1 MHFSNERQ
9 ELEDFVISNRQHID
23 HDGVREL
30 VPDLRIDEADGWL
43 KELVR
48 SRNPYDVLTA
58 CFAPARLSI
67 FAAELGVDPDR
78 KDLIGRQLISAIL
91 GEFNFP
97 QELTPSGM
105 AQIQRDL
112 NSHLDE
118 VDNLPLS
125 APTNNIGNLLDELQT
140 TIEKVLNV
148 IFLFFS
154 YYLTREEG
162 TKSTWVEKRENGR
175 NIKVEQEEPSNEIK
189 KLYSE
194 YCSTSKT
201 LGKYLFFTRELCN
214 AIEADGELLRFYQRN
229 FRRKTPLNLNQL
241 SELAIFV
248 AYRNII
254 GHRTDPHLTYQN
266 NEKKVTEA
274 LKALNDMSDPVY
286 QEWQDNW
293 NQVVDHYKQESSF
306 PLRGMAKRMSD
317 FVRKFLS
324 ELCVAPRTYPK
335 VIVMRSQTRDDYG
348 TYTILAH
355 DDASE
360 KISFTDYDFIPFTEF
375 YYLSRTTL
383 IGIDPLLVSK
393 EDLANWAIPSGDNT
407 ENQEEE

>member
-9 ELEDFVISNRQHID
+9 ELEDFVISNRRHID

-30 VPDLRIDEADGWL
+30 VPDLRIDEEDGWL

-58 CFAPARLSI
+58 CFAPVRLSI
-67 FAAELGVDPDR
+67 LAAELGVDPDR
-78 KDLIGRQLISAIL
+78 QDLIGRQLISAIL

-125 APTNNIGNLLDELQT
+125 EFPNIGNLVDELQT

-148 IFLFFS
+148 IFLFLS
-154 YYLTREEG
+154 YHLTREEG
-162 TKSTWVEKRENGR
+162 TKSTWIKKRENER
-175 NIKVEQEEPSNEIK
+175 SIRVEQEELSNEIK
-189 KLYSE
+189 KLHQR

-201 LGKYLFFTRELCN
+201 LGQYLFFIRELCD
-214 AIEADGELLRFYQRN
+214 AIEADSELLRFYQWN
-229 FRRKTPLNLNQL
+229 FRRNTPLNLNQL

-266 NEKKVTEA
+266 NENKVTKA
-274 LKALNDMSDPVY
+274 LKVLGDMSDPVY

-293 NQVVDHYKQESSF
+293 DQVVDQYKQESSF

-324 ELCVAPRTYPK
+324 ELCVDPRIYPR
-335 VIVMRSQTRDDYG
+335 VIIMRSEITDDYD
-348 TYTILAH
+348 THQITAV
-355 DDASE
+355 DDADE
-360 KISFTDYDFIPFTEF
+360 TIFLTDCKFESFTEF
-375 YYLSRTTL
+375 YYHSRTNGV
-383 IGIDPLLVSK
+383 GIEPLLVSK
-393 EDLANWAIPSGDNT
+393 EDLENWATKLNKDT
-407 ENQEEE
+407 ENQEEA

>member
-1 MHFSNERQ
+1 MHFFNERQ
-9 ELEDFVISNRQHID
+9 ELEKFIIHNREHID
-23 HDGVREL
+23 HDSVRKL
-30 VPDLRIDEADGWL
+30 IPDLRIDEKDNWL
-43 KELVR
+43 SELVR
-48 SRNPYDVLTA
+48 SQNPYDVLEA
-58 CFAPARLSI
+58 CFAPLRRGMLAV
-67 FAAELGVDPDR
+67 ELGLNPDR
-78 KDLIGRQLISAIL
+78 PDLIGRQLLSAIL

-97 QELTPSGM
+97 QELIPSGM
-105 AQIQRDL
+105 TQIQLDL
-112 NSHLDE
+112 NPHLDE

-125 APTNNIGNLLDELQT
+125 TPINIGNLVDELQT

-148 IFLFFS
+148 IFLFFT

-162 TKSTWVEKRENGR
+162 TKSTWVEKRENER
-175 NIKVEQEEPSNEIK
+175 NIRVEQEEPSNEIQQ
-189 KLYSE
+189 LHRR

-201 LGKYLFFTRELCN
+201 LGQYLSFIRDLCN
-214 AIEADGELLRFYQRN
+214 AIVADSKLLQFYQQN
-229 FRRKTPLNLNQL
+229 FRRNTPLNLNQL

-293 NQVVDHYKQESSF
+293 NQIVDHYKQESSF
-306 PLRGMAKRMSD
+306 PLSSMAKRMSD

-324 ELCVAPRTYPK
+324 ELCVDPRIYPK
-335 VIVMRSQTRDDYG
+335 VIVMRSDIIDDYD
-348 TYTILAH
+348 THKIRAV

-360 KISFTDYDFIPFTEF
+360 KIYFTNYDFIPFTEF

-393 EDLANWAIPSGDNT
+393 EDLENWAIPSDDKT
-407 ENQEEE
+407 ENQKEK